1 MERIVL
7 SKKFFINALF
17 ILIFAIMLVSVTIK
31 ASDAEYKTT
40 LICIIFCL
48 LDVLFAFL
56 NAYFIPFAFY
66 FDESTVEIR
75 YIFKR
80 KSKKWLWTD
89 ITKIELEYKSRY
101 DMAFVPKYNI
111 GGRLFRESFR
121 LEHVDKDGKVEY
133 ELIVNSEAAKECIDK
148 YRQV

>member
-7 SKKFFINALF
+7 SKKFFTNALF
-17 ILIFAIMLVSVTIK
+17 ILIFAIMLVFATIK
-31 ASDAEYKTT
+31 APDTEYKTH
-40 LICIIFCL
+40 ICIIFGL

-80 KSKKWLWTD
+80 KSKKWLWKE